1 MGIPSRQPP
10 HFMCQSNKEL
20 PRYTAQ
26 RNRKYNKG
34 SQSKKQPIS
43 KTESCSNL
51 VFAPAYYLLRA
62 HRTTQ
67 NRTNLPPRRFCPRV
81 NGKHQGQRQ
90 RPGRGLRRDD
100 GRATWRRGGSNG
112 SREGAQPETGGRLPG
127 SRDKRNGLRS
137 RAPLSHRVRWPGPN

>member
-1 MGIPSRQPP
+1 VLKSGVCARVLLGCGRTEP
-10 HFMCQSNKEL
+10 HQTEL
-20 PRYTAQ
+20 PA
-26 RNRKYNKG
+26 
-34 SQSKKQPIS
+34 
-43 KTESCSNL
+43 
-51 VFAPAYYLLRA
+51 
-62 HRTTQ
+62 
-67 NRTNLPPRRFCPRV
+67 PRV
-81 NGKHQGQRQ
+81 GSAPVLTENTRGQRQ